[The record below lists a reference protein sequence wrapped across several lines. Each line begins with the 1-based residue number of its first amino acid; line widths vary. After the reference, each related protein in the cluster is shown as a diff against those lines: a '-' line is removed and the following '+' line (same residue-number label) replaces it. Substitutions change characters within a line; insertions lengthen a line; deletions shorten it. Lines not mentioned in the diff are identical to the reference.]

1 MGKKGDLLRAQKAQK
16 AVYKFTGEQL
26 RKRDEAMK
34 EVWFEE
40 RKLELEERVNKLW
53 NEREAEFKSGDA
65 AQDMD
70 TIMSYLLSVSCRVLI
85 ERFGW
90 KPIIKGHRT
99 KTQIFAEKVL
109 EEVEKIAKDKKQS
122 IHKYAYETDKLYG
135 IQFVMTED
143 EKE

>member
-16 AVYKFTGEQL
+16 AVYTFTGEQL

-53 NEREAEFKSGDA
+53 NEREAEFKSGDVN
-65 AQDMD
+65 QDMD

-90 KPIIKGHRT
+90 KPIVRGDRT
-99 KTQIFAEKVL
+99 RTQIFAEKVL
-109 EEVEKIAKDKKQS
+109 EEVEKIAKDKKMS
-122 IHKYAYETDKLYG
+122 IHRYADETDKLYG

-143 EKE
+143 ENE